1 MKSQTLTTTNCITA
15 WFTGTFLFPPSFKYK
30 EGVPYTS
37 DLFCLCCGLLF
48 NLITHM
54 DTCTLG
60 RSPLYEGSV
69 HRRDLCIHTQP
80 SQDTHINS
88 HGGTR
93 IRNPSNWATTGLCY
107 RPFGHWDRCKFYVP
121 VLKNVL
127 QLIHSLFTHLI
138 RKVGKK
144 TDFVL
149 SCISL
154 YIQCVLLHTFS
165 IFIIDQNNML
175 PDQTQLI
182 KFITKEP
189 VFCLIAPILLV
200 RLFHMSSNYPVND
213 KTFLWGGE
221 DDFLNDN
228 NNIYLLQS
236 GCHPVA
242 VVILH
247 VYKIWNWLLLN
258 LSLECYMRSM

>member
-1 MKSQTLTTTNCITA
+1 
-15 WFTGTFLFPPSFKYK
+15 
-30 EGVPYTS
+30 
-37 DLFCLCCGLLF
+37 
-48 NLITHM
+48 
-54 DTCTLG
+54 
-60 RSPLYEGSV
+60 
-69 HRRDLCIHTQP
+69 
-80 SQDTHINS
+80 
-88 HGGTR
+88 
-93 IRNPSNWATTGLCY
+93 
-107 RPFGHWDRCKFYVP
+107 
-121 VLKNVL
+121 
-127 QLIHSLFTHLI
+127 
-138 RKVGKK
+138 
-144 TDFVL
+144 
-149 SCISL
+149 
-154 YIQCVLLHTFS
+154 
-165 IFIIDQNNML
+165 ML

-247 VYKIWNWLLLN
+247 VYKI
-258 LSLECYMRSM
+258 